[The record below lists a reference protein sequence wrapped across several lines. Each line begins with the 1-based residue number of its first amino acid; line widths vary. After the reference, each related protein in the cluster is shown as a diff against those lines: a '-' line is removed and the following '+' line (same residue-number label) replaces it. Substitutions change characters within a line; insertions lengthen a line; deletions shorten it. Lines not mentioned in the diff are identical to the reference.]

1 MYRKLMAKLAE
12 WKENTERKPLIVRGA
27 RQVGKTWLMKKFGQ
41 EYYKNCAYLML
52 DGNQSIKEILE
63 EGFCPEKIK
72 KVLEKESG
80 CVIEPEKTLIIF
92 DEIQEQPIVMKALK
106 YFKEQMP
113 QYHIVAAGSYLGIQL
128 HTGTAFPVGSVEFC
142 DLYPMDFE
150 EFLIACGESRLAQVL
165 HAKDRDKMGLFKNQY
180 IDLLKYYYF
189 VGGMPAAVQMFCVT
203 RDLRDVRNIQEHLL
217 ESYENDFS
225 KHTSPAMAIKMKAL
239 WKRIPAR
246 LAQGQKI
253 AGWKDF
259 DDAEEILQW
268 LLDSGLVYKVDKIR
282 GNEMPYRTY
291 RQSGEYKIFLLDIGL
306 LGAMTGLN
314 AKTIIKGNKMFSEFQ
329 GILSRQYV
337 IQQLMP
343 DAKNN
348 IYYWVSDTSNG
359 EIDFLLDYEDGLVPV
374 DIPVNEYFSGRNLK
388 SYCNKYHPEMA
399 VRTSISDYHVKDWMT
414 NIPLYGIGVWR
425 SFLWDN

>member
-1 MYRKLMAKLAE
+1 M
-12 WKENTERKPLIVRGA
+12 
-27 RQVGKTWLMKKFGQ
+27 
-41 EYYKNCAYLML
+41 
-52 DGNQSIKEILE
+52 
-63 EGFCPEKIK
+63 
-72 KVLEKESG
+72 
-80 CVIEPEKTLIIF
+80 
-92 DEIQEQPIVMKALK
+92 
-106 YFKEQMP
+106 
-113 QYHIVAAGSYLGIQL
+113 
-128 HTGTAFPVGSVEFC
+128 
-142 DLYPMDFE
+142 
-150 EFLIACGESRLAQVL
+150 
-165 HAKDRDKMGLFKNQY
+165 
-180 IDLLKYYYF
+180 
-189 VGGMPAAVQMFCVT
+189 
-203 RDLRDVRNIQEHLL
+203 

-268 LLDSGLVYKVDKIR
+268 LLGSGLVYKVDKIR
-282 GNEMPYRTY
+282 GNEMPYRAY

-359 EIDFLLDYEDGLVPV
+359 EIDFLLEYEDGLVPV

-399 VRTSISDYHVKDWMT
+399 VRTSISDYHVKDWMM

-425 SFLWDN
+425 SILQDN